1 MSYLFNEFL
10 YRPLLNLL
18 FLIYNNIWAD
28 LGVAIILLTIII
40 RLIPLP
46 LFYKSAKDQ
55 TIIQKITPRIKEIQ
69 KNHKDN
75 KEKQVRE
82 IMAVYKEHKVNPL
95 SGFLLMLIQLPI
107 LIALYRVFWKGLS
120 SDIFK
125 LLYPFVG
132 VPENIS
138 HSFLG
143 LVDLNQ
149 KSLAIVIIAALAQ
162 YFQSKLLMSVGKKN
176 SKSVG
181 NEGAAAVAEKISRQ
195 MVFLGPVLTFVILY
209 SLPSAVGIYWLT
221 TSVFSVIQQIVIN
234 KRLGKRNERDTGNS
248 PQVN

>member
-40 RLIPLP
+40 RLILLP

>member
-40 RLIPLP
+40 RLILLP

-195 MVFLGPVLTFVILY
+195 MGFLGPVLTFVILY
-209 SLPSAVGIYWLT
+209 SLASAVGIYWLT